1 MIDEGLNMLPQM
13 GGEEKCLVPVC
24 AREGIYSR
32 LVEKKARYQRQLD
45 EVIAAMK
52 SMDEHPELAMMLELV
67 NRAARN

>member
-1 MIDEGLNMLPQM
+1 MIDEGLNMLPKM
-13 GGEEKCLVPVC
+13 GYEEKCLVPVC
-24 AREGIYSR
+24 DREGIYSR

-52 SMDEHPELAMMLELV
+52 AMEENPGVAKMLELV